1 MLSQTL
7 LHLSLIQNVGPV
19 FIKRLVERVMEES
32 IDLYAMTLSDF
43 LRLGIPQDMATRLVE
58 GLADQA
64 LFDRE
69 YECIEKR
76 GVNWTTMLSSDYP
89 ALLWHTFA
97 PPPVLYWKGEPVWNS
112 APTLS
117 VVGSRAGTAY
127 GKRALDEILTPC
139 VQEGMIIVSGGA
151 RGIDTMAHE
160 LTLQQGGITVAVFG
174 TGLLRPYPLSNIR
187 LFERIVEQG
196 GAVVSCFPLE
206 AEGLPWR
213 FPFRNR
219 IISGM
224 SRGCLVAQAAEGSG
238 ALITARFALDEGRN
252 VYAVP
257 GPFDDPLSAGC
268 HQILQDGAQLVV
280 SAEAILRDYPT
291 LDTPAQDNPVIQ
303 QTSLIA
309 PAQSK
314 PDRAAMSEC
323 KVKSGEKKMVRNNP
337 VFKEKMDSVETGVIA
352 LCARPISLDELVEK
366 TGKSENELKVEL
378 FDLQLSGKLEQD
390 FAGLW
395 VKA

>member
-19 FIKRLVERVMEES
+19 FIKKLVERVMEEGV
-32 IDLYAMTLSDF
+32 DLYAMNISDF

-58 GLADQA
+58 GLADQD

-69 YECIEKR
+69 YELIETT

-97 PPPVLYWKGEPVWNS
+97 PPPVLYWQGEPVWNNG
-112 APTLS
+112 PTLS
-117 VVGSRAGTAY
+117 VVGSRAGTSY
-127 GKRALDEILTPC
+127 GKRALDVILTPC
-139 VQEGMIIVSGGA
+139 IQEGMIIVSGGA

-174 TGLLRPYPLSNIR
+174 TGLLRPYPSSNER
-187 LFERIVEQG
+187 LFEKIVEQG

-219 IISGM
+219 IIAGM
-224 SRGCLVAQAAEGSG
+224 SRGCLVAQAAAGSG
-238 ALITARFALDEGRN
+238 ALITARLALDEGRN

-257 GPFDDPLSAGC
+257 GPFDDLLSVGC
-268 HQILQDGAQLVV
+268 HQLLQDGAQLVV
-280 SAEAILRDYPT
+280 SAEVILRDYPS
-291 LDTPAQDNPVIQ
+291 LEAPVIQ
-303 QTSLIA
+303 QTSLIVS
-309 PAQSK
+309 QQGK
-314 PDRAAMSEC
+314 PDEVVVNNSRVRS
-323 KVKSGEKKMVRNNP
+323 VEKKP
-337 VFKEKMDSVETGVIA
+337 VSKEKTVSVETGVVA
-352 LCARPISLDELVEK
+352 LCARPISFDELVEK
-366 TGKSENELKVEL
+366 TGKSENELKAEL

-390 FAGLW
+390 FTGLW

>member
-1 MLSQTL
+1 MDSQLLSQTL
-7 LHLSLIQNVGPV
+7 LHLSLIQNIGPAAV
-19 FIKRLVERVMEES
+19 KKLIERVMEHG
-32 IDLYAMTLSDF
+32 IDLYALNVSDC
-43 LRLGIPQDMATRLVE
+43 LQLGIPQDMATRLVE

-69 YECIEKR
+69 YELIETT

-97 PPPVLYWKGEPVWNS
+97 PPPVLYWQGEPVWNS

-117 VVGSRAGTAY
+117 VVGSREGNSY
-127 GKRALDEILTPC
+127 GKRALDTILTPC
-139 VQEGMIIVSGGA
+139 IREGMIIVSGGA

-160 LTLQQGGITVAVFG
+160 LTLQQGGTTVVIVG
-174 TGLLRPYPLSNIR
+174 TGLLRSYPVSNKE
-187 LFERIVEQG
+187 LFAKVAKEG

-206 AEGLPWR
+206 NEGAPWQ
-213 FPFRNR
+213 FPVRNR
-219 IISGM
+219 IIAGM
-224 SRGCLVAQAAEGSG
+224 SRGCLVVQAAEGSG
-238 ALITARFALDEGRN
+238 ALITARLALNEGRN

-257 GPFDDPLSAGC
+257 GHFDDPLSAGC

-280 SAEAILRDYPT
+280 SAEAILRDYPS
-291 LDTPAQDNPVIQ
+291 LEASVQDNPIVQ
-303 QTSLIA
+303 QTSLIDH
-309 PAQSK
+309 P
-314 PDRAAMSEC
+314 
-323 KVKSGEKKMVRNNP
+323 EKKMVKKP
-337 VFKEKMDSVETGVIA
+337 VFKEKIVSVETGVVA
-352 LCARPISLDELVEK
+352 LCARPISLDELIEK
-366 TGKSENELKVEL
+366 TGKSENELKAEL

>member
-7 LHLSLIQNVGPV
+7 LHLSLIQNSGPI
-19 FIKRLVERVMEES
+19 FIKKLVERVIEKG
-32 IDLYAMTLSDF
+32 IDLYTLNASD
-43 LRLGIPQDMATRLVE
+43 LSHLGVPYDMATILAE

-69 YECIEKR
+69 YELIEKT

-89 ALLWHTFA
+89 ALLWHTYA
-97 PPPVLYWKGEPVWNS
+97 PPPVLYWKGEPVWNNG
-112 APTLS
+112 PTLS
-117 VVGSRAGTAY
+117 VVGSRDGTPY
-127 GKRALDEILTPC
+127 GKRALDVILTPC
-139 VQEGMIIVSGGA
+139 VDQGMIIVSGGA

-160 LTLQQGGITVAVFG
+160 LTLQQGGITVAIFG
-174 TGLLRPYPLSNIR
+174 TGLLRPYPSSNER

-196 GAVVSCFPLE
+196 GAVVSCFPLK
-206 AEGLPWR
+206 ADGQPWR

-219 IISGM
+219 IIAGM

-257 GPFDDPLSAGC
+257 GHFDDSLSAGC
-268 HQILQDGAQLVV
+268 HQLLQDGAQLVV
-280 SAEAILRDYPT
+280 SAQAILRDYPS
-291 LDTPAQDNPVIQ
+291 LETPLIQ
-303 QTSLIA
+303 QTSLIVSQQGKPNEA
-309 PAQSK
+309 LASK
-314 PDRAAMSEC
+314 SR
-323 KVKSGEKKMVRNNP
+323 VKTIEKKNI
-337 VFKEKMDSVETGVIA
+337 FEEKIEATESGVVA
-352 LCARPISLDELVEK
+352 LCTRPISFDELVEK
-366 TGKSENELKVEL
+366 TGKTENELKVEL

-395 VKA
+395 LKASRKAA

>member
-1 MLSQTL
+1 MLSHTL
-7 LHLSLIQNVGPV
+7 LHLSLIQTIGPV
-19 FIKRLVERVMEES
+19 AVKKLVDHVIEHG
-32 IDLYAMTLSDF
+32 IDLYTLNVSDF
-43 LRLGIPQDMATRLVE
+43 LRLGIPHDMATKVVE
-58 GLADQA
+58 GLSDQA

-69 YECIEKR
+69 YELIEKK

-97 PPPVLYWKGEPVWNS
+97 PPPVLYWQGEPVWNS

-117 VVGSRAGTAY
+117 VVGSRAGTSY
-127 GKRALDEILTPC
+127 GKRALDTILTPC
-139 VQEGMIIVSGGA
+139 IQEGMVIVSGGA

-160 LTLQQGGITVAVFG
+160 LTLQQQGGITVAVFG
-174 TGLLRPYPLSNIR
+174 TGLLRPYPSSNER
-187 LFERIVEQG
+187 LFEKIVEQG

-219 IISGM
+219 IIAGM

-257 GPFDDPLSAGC
+257 GHFDDLLSAGC
-268 HQILQDGAQLVV
+268 HQLLQDGAQLVV
-280 SAEAILRDYPT
+280 SAEVILRDYPS
-291 LDTPAQDNPVIQ
+291 LEAPVVQ

-309 PAQSK
+309 SVHSK
-314 PDRAAMSEC
+314 PDRAVLSEW
-323 KVKSGEKKMVRNNP
+323 KVKPVEKKT
-337 VFKEKMDSVETGVIA
+337 VFKEKIETVETGLVA
-352 LCARPISLDELVEK
+352 LCARPISFDDLVEK
-366 TGKSENELKVEL
+366 TGKSENELKADL

-395 VKA
+395 VKG